1 MDSLEINKIIAAV
14 LTTGI
19 VAMFSG
25 FVASSVVHPEELD
38 EPVYLAAG
46 AAVEEA
52 AGEVLPEEA
61 PAETVVALLA
71 AADAAA
77 GQAVA
82 KKCKACHTFDQ
93 GGANRLGPN
102 LWGIVNRQIAGV
114 ADFNYSPALR
124 DLAGGEWTFED
135 LDAFLTKPKDYAKG
149 TKMSFGGLKKPEVRA
164 NLIAYLRSLSDSP
177 AALPE

>member
-25 FVASSVVHPEELD
+25 FVASSVVDPEELE
-38 EPVYLAAG
+38 EPVYLVAG
-46 AAVEEA
+46 AAIEEA
-52 AGEVLPEEA
+52 VEEVLPEEA

-114 ADFNYSPALR
+114 AGFNYSPALQG
-124 DLAGGEWTFED
+124 LSGGEWTFED

-149 TKMSFGGLKKPEVRA
+149 TKMSFGGLKKPKDRA